1 MTKILVTG
9 SAGFIGSALQ
19 EYLEKQNVQV
29 VPFDIKDDLKYDVK
43 DINMLETS
51 IEDVDGIVHLAAV
64 SRVITAQGNPHECI
78 STNIG
83 GTSNILEATR
93 TRNGN
98 PPWLIFG
105 SSREV
110 FGEPK
115 AFPVTE
121 KSPRIPINVYGLSKI
136 TGEHLCET
144 YSKYYNL
151 KIRMLRFSNV
161 YTNVND
167 HMERVIPK
175 FILQALRD
183 ENLYINGSGEER
195 FDFTYISDVI
205 KGIWGCVEEIR
216 DSNSPLDDFNLSIG
230 TPVSLKI
237 LAEIIVEKTN
247 SNSKI
252 MFNPSRDYDV
262 NHFYASP
269 KKAIEKLGFDPSV
282 SINKGIDLAIKDLK
296 SLI

>member
-9 SAGFIGSALQ
+9 SAGFIGSALR
-19 EYLEKQNVQV
+19 EYLEAKDIKV
-29 VPFDIKDDLKYDVK
+29 VSYDIKDAPDYDVRNINNLRNLIK
-43 DINMLETS
+43 DVE
-51 IEDVDGIVHLAAV
+51 GIIHLAAV
-64 SRVITAQGNPHECI
+64 SRVITAQQQPHECI

-83 GTSNILEATR
+83 GTSNLLELAR
-93 TRNGN
+93 TRNGTL
-98 PPWLIFG
+98 PWIIFG

-110 FGEPK
+110 FGEPEI
-115 AFPVTE
+115 FPVTE
-121 KSPRIPINVYGLSKI
+121 KSPRIPINIYGLSKI

-144 YSKYYNL
+144 YTKYYNL
-151 KIRMLRFSNV
+151 KIRILRFSNV
-161 YTNVND
+161 YTGVND
-167 HMERVIPK
+167 HLDRVIPK
-175 FILQALRD
+175 FILQALKD
-183 ENLYINGSGEER
+183 EDLYINGSGEER

-205 KGIWGCVEEIR
+205 KGIWGCFEEIR
-216 DSNSPLDDFNLSIG
+216 TSKSPLDDFNLSIG

-269 KKAIEKLGFDPSV
+269 KKAIERLGFEPSV
-282 SINKGIDLAIKDLK
+282 SIDKGIDLAIKDLK

>member
-9 SAGFIGSALQ
+9 SAGFIGSALN
-19 EYLEKQNVQV
+19 EYLVEHNTQV
-29 VPFDIKDDLKYDVK
+29 IPYDIKDAPDYDIRDIDKLKNQV
-43 DINMLETS
+43 NGVE
-51 IEDVDGIVHLAAV
+51 GIIHLAAV
-64 SRVITAQGNPHECI
+64 SRVITAQEQPHECV

-83 GTSNILEATR
+83 GISNILEVAR
-93 TRNGN
+93 TRNDD
-98 PPWLIFG
+98 PPWIIFG

-110 FGEPK
+110 FGEPQT
-115 AFPVTE
+115 FPVTE
-121 KSPRIPINVYGLSKI
+121 KSPRIPINIYGLSKI

-144 YSKYYNL
+144 YAKYYNI
-151 KIRMLRFSNV
+151 KIRILRFSNV
-161 YTNVND
+161 YTGVND
-167 HMERVIPK
+167 HLDRVIPK
-175 FILQALRD
+175 FILRALRD

-216 DSNSPLDDFNLSIG
+216 TSKSPLDDFNLSIG

-269 KKAIEKLGFDPSV
+269 KKAVEKLGFEPSI
-282 SINKGIDLAIKDLK
+282 SIDKGIDLAIKELK

>member
-9 SAGFIGSALQ
+9 SAGFIGSALT
-19 EYLEKQNVQV
+19 EYLEMQNVQV

-51 IEDVDGIVHLAAV
+51 IKDVDGIVHLAAV
-64 SRVITAQGNPHECI
+64 SRVITAQANPYECI

-83 GTSNILEATR
+83 GTSNILEVAR
-93 TRNGN
+93 KRNGI
-98 PPWLIFG
+98 PPWVIFG

-115 AFPVTE
+115 TFPVTE

-151 KIRMLRFSNV
+151 KIRILRFSNV
-161 YTNVND
+161 YTGIND
-167 HMERVIPK
+167 HMDRVIPK

-205 KGIWGCVEEIR
+205 KGIWGCVEEIQ

-247 SNSKI
+247 SKSKI

-269 KKAIEKLGFDPSV
+269 KKAIERLGFEPSV
-282 SINKGIDLAIKDLK
+282 SIDKGIDLAIKDLK